1 MKKIENKAFTL
12 IETMVALVI
21 GMIAIG
27 AMYFSYQ
34 YFNNAHQS
42 ITDRANI
49 SELGRNSL
57 SMIAKDLKNAGYK
70 NINYSRSAWD
80 KKIEVKNNYNSQGA
94 DYLRIWYNS
103 NQSTR
108 LQAEYYIVK
117 TGDQTNLVK
126 KLIENPQFENRQV
139 YCERSDTQKNCKPLV
154 IVENVTDFQV
164 VLKDINGGELTT
176 VGLSSADA
184 IANQDKVHTAEIY
197 ITVRSANELYKS
209 NKITKILNHNF
220 SLQKNDQYHRE
231 TFFLSVYLRN
241 LIKI

>member
-80 KKIEVKNNYNSQGA
+80 KKIEVKNNYNGQGA

-103 NQSTR
+103 DQNTR
-108 LQAEYYIVK
+108 IQAEYYIVK
-117 TGDQTNLVK
+117 TGDKTNLVK

-197 ITVRSANELYKS
+197 VTVRSANELYKA

>member
-1 MKKIENKAFTL
+1 MKKIESKAFTL

-42 ITDRANI
+42 ITDRAKI

-103 NQSTR
+103 DQSTR
-108 LQAEYYIVK
+108 MQAEYYIVK

-197 ITVRSANELYKS
+197 VTVRSANELYKA

>member
-42 ITDRANI
+42 ITDRAKI
-49 SELGRNSL
+49 SELGRNTL

-103 NQSTR
+103 DQSTR
-108 LQAEYYIVK
+108 MQAEYYIVK

-197 ITVRSANELYKS
+197 VTVRSANELYKA

>member
-42 ITDRANI
+42 ITDRAKI
-49 SELGRNSL
+49 SELGRNTLSL
-57 SMIAKDLKNAGYK
+57 IAKDLKNAGYK

-80 KKIEVKNNYNSQGA
+80 KKIEVKNNYNGQGA

-117 TGDQTNLVK
+117 TGNQTNLVK

-139 YCERSDTQKNCKPLV
+139 YCERFDNQKNCKPLV

-197 ITVRSANELYKS
+197 VTVRSANELYKA
-209 NKITKILNHNF
+209 NKTTKILNHNF

>member
-1 MKKIENKAFTL
+1 MKKIKNKAFTL

-42 ITDRANI
+42 ITDRAKI

-103 NQSTR
+103 DQSTR
-108 LQAEYYIVK
+108 MQAEYYIVK

-197 ITVRSANELYKS
+197 VTVRSANELYKA

>member
-80 KKIEVKNNYNSQGA
+80 KKIEVKNNYNGQGA

-103 NQSTR
+103 DQSTR
-108 LQAEYYIVK
+108 MQAEYYIVK

-197 ITVRSANELYKS
+197 VTVRSSNELYKA

>member
-1 MKKIENKAFTL
+1 M
-12 IETMVALVI
+12 
-21 GMIAIG
+21 
-27 AMYFSYQ
+27 
-34 YFNNAHQS
+34 
-42 ITDRANI
+42 
-49 SELGRNSL
+49 
-57 SMIAKDLKNAGYK
+57 
-70 NINYSRSAWD
+70 
-80 KKIEVKNNYNSQGA
+80 
-94 DYLRIWYNS
+94 
-103 NQSTR
+103 
-108 LQAEYYIVK
+108 QAEYYIVK

-197 ITVRSANELYKS
+197 VTVRSANELYKA

-241 LIKI
+241 LIKT

>member
-103 NQSTR
+103 DQSTR
-108 LQAEYYIVK
+108 MQAEYYIVK

-139 YCERSDTQKNCKPLV
+139 YCERSDTQKNCEPLV

-164 VLKDINGGELTT
+164 VLKDINGGELTA

-197 ITVRSANELYKS
+197 VTVRSANELYKA

>member
-1 MKKIENKAFTL
+1 MRKVRDKAFTL
-12 IETMVALVI
+12 IETLVALVI

-27 AMYFSYQ
+27 AMYVSYQ

-42 ITDRANI
+42 ITDRATI

-57 SMIAKDLKNAGYK
+57 SMIAKDLRNAGYK

-80 KKIEVKNNYNSQGA
+80 RKIEVKNNYNSQGA

-103 NQSTR
+103 DQSTR
-108 LQAEYYIVK
+108 MQAEYYIVK

-197 ITVRSANELYKS
+197 VTVRSANELYKA

>member
-1 MKKIENKAFTL
+1 MRKVRDKAFTL
-12 IETMVALVI
+12 IETLVALVI

-42 ITDRANI
+42 ITDRATI

-57 SMIAKDLKNAGYK
+57 SMIAKDLRNAGYK

-80 KKIEVKNNYNSQGA
+80 RKIEVKNNYNSQGA

-103 NQSTR
+103 DQSTR
-108 LQAEYYIVK
+108 LQAEYYLVK
-117 TGDQTNLVK
+117 AGEKKNLVK
-126 KLIENPQFENRQV
+126 RLIENPQFENRQV
-139 YCERSDTQKNCKPLV
+139 YCDRSDTQKNCKPLV

-164 VLKDINGGELTT
+164 VLKDINGAELSS

-184 IANQDKVHTAEIY
+184 ITNQDNVHTAEIY
-197 ITVRSANELYKS
+197 VTVRSPNELYKS
-209 NKITKILNHNF
+209 KKITKILNHNF
-220 SLQKNDQYHRE
+220 SINKEDQYHRE

>member
-42 ITDRANI
+42 ITDRAKI
-49 SELGRNSL
+49 SELGRNTLSL
-57 SMIAKDLKNAGYK
+57 IAKDLKNAGYK

-103 NQSTR
+103 DQSTR
-108 LQAEYYIVK
+108 MQAEYYIVK

-197 ITVRSANELYKS
+197 VTVRSANELYKA

>member
-1 MKKIENKAFTL
+1 MKKIKNKAFTL

-42 ITDRANI
+42 ITDRAKI
-49 SELGRNSL
+49 SELGRNTL

-80 KKIEVKNNYNSQGA
+80 KKIEVKNNYNGQGA

-103 NQSTR
+103 DQSTR
-108 LQAEYYIVK
+108 MQAEYYIVK

-164 VLKDINGGELTT
+164 VLKDINGGELTA

-197 ITVRSANELYKS
+197 VTVRSANELYKA

>member
-80 KKIEVKNNYNSQGA
+80 RKIEVKNNYNGQGA
-94 DYLRIWYNS
+94 DYLRVWYNS
-103 NQSTR
+103 DQNTR
-108 LQAEYYIVK
+108 IQAEYYIVK
-117 TGDQTNLVK
+117 TGDKTNLVK

-164 VLKDINGGELTT
+164 VLKDINGGELTS

-197 ITVRSANELYKS
+197 VTVRSANELYKA

>member
-117 TGDQTNLVK
+117 TGNQTNLVK
-126 KLIENPQFENRQV
+126 KLIENPQFENMQV
-139 YCERSDTQKNCKPLV
+139 YCERFDNQKNCKPLV
-154 IVENVTDFQV
+154 IVENITDFQV
-164 VLKDINGGELTT
+164 VLKDINGEELTT

-197 ITVRSANELYKS
+197 VTVRSANELYKA

>member
-80 KKIEVKNNYNSQGA
+80 RKIEVKNNYNSQGA

-117 TGDQTNLVK
+117 TGNQTNLVK

-139 YCERSDTQKNCKPLV
+139 YCERFDNQKNCKPLV

>member
-1 MKKIENKAFTL
+1 MKKIGNKAFTL

-42 ITDRANI
+42 ITDRAKI
-49 SELGRNSL
+49 SELGRNTL

-80 KKIEVKNNYNSQGA
+80 RKIEVKNNYNSQGA

-117 TGDQTNLVK
+117 TGNQTNLVK
-126 KLIENPQFENRQV
+126 KLIENPQFENMQV
-139 YCERSDTQKNCKPLV
+139 YCERFDNQKNCKPLV

-164 VLKDINGGELTT
+164 VLKDINGEELTT

-197 ITVRSANELYKS
+197 VTVRSANELYKA

>member
-80 KKIEVKNNYNSQGA
+80 RKIEVKNNYNDKA
-94 DYLRIWYNS
+94 DYLRIWYNP

-108 LQAEYYIVK
+108 AQVEYYTEK
-117 TGDQTNLVK
+117 TGSQTNLVK
-126 KLIENPQFENRQV
+126 QLIENPESSDPKKA
-139 YCERSDTQKNCKPLV
+139 YCERYRTQKNCKPLV

-164 VLKDINGGELTT
+164 VLKDVNGVELTS
-176 VGLSSADA
+176 VGLSAADA

-197 ITVRSANELYKS
+197 VTVRSANELYKT
-209 NKITKILNHNF
+209 NKITKMLNHNV
-220 SLQKNDQYHRE
+220 STQKNDQYHRE
-231 TFFLSVYLRN
+231 TFFLSVFLRN
-241 LIKI
+241 LTKI

>member
-1 MKKIENKAFTL
+1 MKKIGNKAFTL

-42 ITDRANI
+42 ITDRAKI
-49 SELGRNSL
+49 SELGRNTLSL
-57 SMIAKDLKNAGYK
+57 IAKDLKNAGYK

-80 KKIEVKNNYNSQGA
+80 RKIEVKNNYNSQGA

-117 TGDQTNLVK
+117 TGNQTNLVK
-126 KLIENPQFENRQV
+126 KLIENPQFENMQV
-139 YCERSDTQKNCKPLV
+139 YCERFDNQKNFKPLV

-197 ITVRSANELYKS
+197 VTVRSANELYKS

>member
-1 MKKIENKAFTL
+1 MRKIENKAFTL

-80 KKIEVKNNYNSQGA
+80 KKIEVKNNYNGQGA

-103 NQSTR
+103 DQSTR
-108 LQAEYYIVK
+108 MQAEYYIVK
-117 TGDQTNLVK
+117 TGDKTNLVK

-139 YCERSDTQKNCKPLV
+139 YCERSDTQKNCEPLV

-164 VLKDINGGELTT
+164 VLKDINGEELTA

-197 ITVRSANELYKS
+197 VTVRSANELYKA

>member
-42 ITDRANI
+42 ITDRAKI

-103 NQSTR
+103 DQSTR
-108 LQAEYYIVK
+108 MQAEYYIVK

-164 VLKDINGGELTT
+164 VLKDINGGELTA

-197 ITVRSANELYKS
+197 VTVRSANELYKA

>member
-1 MKKIENKAFTL
+1 MKKIKNKAFTL

-70 NINYSRSAWD
+70 NINYSRSTWD

-103 NQSTR
+103 DQSTR
-108 LQAEYYIVK
+108 MQAEYYIVK

-197 ITVRSANELYKS
+197 VTVRSANELYKS

>member
-42 ITDRANI
+42 ITDRAKI

-80 KKIEVKNNYNSQGA
+80 KKIEVKNNYNGQGA

-103 NQSTR
+103 DQSTR
-108 LQAEYYIVK
+108 LQAEYYTVK

-164 VLKDINGGELTT
+164 VLKDINGGELTA

-197 ITVRSANELYKS
+197 VTVRSANELYKA

>member
-103 NQSTR
+103 DQSTR
-108 LQAEYYIVK
+108 MQAEYYIVK

-164 VLKDINGGELTT
+164 VLKDINGGELTS

-197 ITVRSANELYKS
+197 VTVRSANELYKA

>member
-1 MKKIENKAFTL
+1 MKKIKNKAFTL

-70 NINYSRSAWD
+70 NINYSRSTWD

-103 NQSTR
+103 DQSTR
-108 LQAEYYIVK
+108 MQAEYYIVK

-197 ITVRSANELYKS
+197 VTVRSANELYKA

>member
-42 ITDRANI
+42 ITDRAKI
-49 SELGRNSL
+49 SELGRNTLSL
-57 SMIAKDLKNAGYK
+57 IAKDLKNAGYK

-80 KKIEVKNNYNSQGA
+80 RKIEVKNNYNSQGA

-117 TGDQTNLVK
+117 TGNQTNLVK

-139 YCERSDTQKNCKPLV
+139 YCERFDNQKNCKPLV

-197 ITVRSANELYKS
+197 VTVRSANELYKA
-209 NKITKILNHNF
+209 NKTTKILNHNF

>member
-1 MKKIENKAFTL
+1 MKKIKNKAFTL

-103 NQSTR
+103 DQSTR
-108 LQAEYYIVK
+108 MQAEYYIVK

-197 ITVRSANELYKS
+197 VTVRSANELYKT
-209 NKITKILNHNF
+209 NKITKMLNHNV
-220 SLQKNDQYHRE
+220 STQKNDQYHRE

>member
-80 KKIEVKNNYNSQGA
+80 KKIEVKNNYNGQGA

-126 KLIENPQFENRQV
+126 KLIENPQFENMQV
-139 YCERSDTQKNCKPLV
+139 YCERFDNQKNCKPLV

-164 VLKDINGGELTT
+164 VLKDINGGELTA

-197 ITVRSANELYKS
+197 VTVRSSNELYKA

>member
-103 NQSTR
+103 DQSTR
-108 LQAEYYIVK
+108 MQAEYYIVT
-117 TGDQTNLVK
+117 TGEQTNLVK

-139 YCERSDTQKNCKPLV
+139 YCERSDPQKNCKPLV
-154 IVENVTDFQV
+154 NVENVTDFQV
-164 VLKDINGGELTT
+164 VLKDSNGGELTT

-184 IANQDKVHTAEIY
+184 LAIQDKVHTAEIY
-197 ITVRSANELYKS
+197 VTVRSANELYKA

>member
-42 ITDRANI
+42 ITDRAKI

-164 VLKDINGGELTT
+164 VLKDINGGELTA

-184 IANQDKVHTAEIY
+184 IANQNKVHTAEIY
-197 ITVRSANELYKS
+197 VTVRSANELYKA